1 MTMKLRPLKTEPE
14 YDALM
19 AWVDEQ
25 FDKKTPP
32 DSPTGE
38 TIQIALLLIKA
49 YEDKHYPIPSPD
61 PIEAIRLKM
70 EEKGYRN
77 KDFVGKVGSK
87 SYVSAVLN
95 RRKPL
100 TLEMAKF
107 FHKELG
113 IPAGVLLS

>member
-1 MTMKLRPLKTEPE
+1 MKLKPIKTEQE
-14 YDALM
+14 YDAMM
-19 AWVDEQ
+19 AWIDEQ
-25 FDKKTPP
+25 FDQKTPL
-32 DSPTGE
+32 DSPDGE
-38 TIQIALLLIKA
+38 KLQVALLLIKA
-49 YEDKHYPIPSPD
+49 YEDEYYPIPFPD
-61 PIEAIRLKM
+61 PIDAIRLKM
-70 EEKGYRN
+70 EENGYRN

-113 IPAGVLLS
+113 IPAGILLS

>member
-1 MTMKLRPLKTEPE
+1 MRLKPIKTEEE
-14 YDALM
+14 YDTLM
-19 AWVDEQ
+19 AWIDEQ
-25 FDKKTPP
+25 FDKKTSP
-32 DSPTGE
+32 DSHEGE
-38 TIQIALLLIKA
+38 TLQIALLLIKA
-49 YEDKHYPIPSPD
+49 YEDEHYPMPAPD
-61 PIEAIRLKM
+61 PIESIRLKM
-70 EEKGYRN
+70 KEKGYRN
-77 KDFVGKVGSK
+77 KDFVGIVGSK

>member
-1 MTMKLRPLKTEPE
+1 MKLKPIKTEQQ
-14 YDALM
+14 YDEM
-19 AWVDEQ
+19 MDWIDGQ

-32 DSPTGE
+32 DSPDGE
-38 TIQIALLLIKA
+38 TLQVALLLIKA
-49 YEDKHYPIPSPD
+49 YEDEHYPIPAPD
-61 PIEAIRLKM
+61 PIEAIKLKM
-70 EEKGYRN
+70 EEKGFKN

-95 RRKPL
+95 RHKPL

-107 FHKELG
+107 FYKELG

>member
-1 MTMKLRPLKTEPE
+1 MILKTIKTDEE
-14 YDALM
+14 YEVLM
-19 AWVDEQ
+19 NWIDEQ

-32 DSPTGE
+32 ESPDGE
-38 TIQIALLLIKA
+38 LLQVALLLIKA
-49 YEDKHYPIPSPD
+49 YEDEHYPIPAPD

-70 EEKGYRN
+70 EELGYKN

-100 TLEMAKF
+100 TLEMVKF

>member
-1 MTMKLRPLKTEPE
+1 MKLKPLKNEQD

-19 AWVDEQ
+19 AWVDEK
-25 FDKKTPP
+25 FDKKT
-32 DSPTGE
+32 SPNSSDGE
-38 TIQIALLLIKA
+38 TVQIALLLIKA
-49 YEDKHYPIPSPD
+49 YEDEYYSVPAPD

-70 EEKGYRN
+70 DEKGYRN

-87 SYVSAVLN
+87 SYISAVLN

-107 FHKELG
+107 FHKKLG
-113 IPAGVLLS
+113 IPASVLLS

>member
-1 MTMKLRPLKTEPE
+1 MRLKPIKTEQE
-14 YDALM
+14 YDEM
-19 AWVDEQ
+19 MVWIDEQ
-25 FDKKTPP
+25 FDRKIPP
-32 DSPTGE
+32 DSPDGE
-38 TIQIALLLIKA
+38 TLQVALLLIKA
-49 YEDKHYPIPSPD
+49 YEDDHYPIPSPD
-61 PIEAIRLKM
+61 PIDAIRLKM
-70 EEKGYRN
+70 EEKGFRN
-77 KDFVGKVGSK
+77 KDFVGKLGSK

>member
-1 MTMKLRPLKTEPE
+1 MKLKPLKTEQE
-14 YDALM
+14 YDTM
-19 AWVDEQ
+19 MGWIDEQ
-25 FDKKTPP
+25 FNLKTPP
-32 DSPTGE
+32 DSPDGE
-38 TIQIALLLIKA
+38 TLQVALLLIKA
-49 YEDKHYPIPSPD
+49 YEDEHYPIPPLD

-87 SYVSAVLN
+87 SYISAVLN
-95 RRKPL
+95 RHKPL

-107 FHKELG
+107 FHRELG